1 MTRRKTL
8 LFCMGAAM
16 LATCLTGCL
25 TDPATR
31 LAYDIERGANQLLQ
45 HNGARHTVVHR
56 TPSKAGEC
64 EGPYTVQLDKA
75 GALIIWC
82 RDAAGATISSHSTSY
97 QSRFIDTP
105 QTWILEKP
113 AGTTLHIDLERRAGR
128 AVVID
133 LR

>member
-1 MTRRKTL
+1 MTLRKTL
-8 LFCMGAAM
+8 LLCMAAPM
-16 LATCLTGCL
+16 LTACL

-31 LAYDIERGANQLLQ
+31 LAYDIERGASRLPQED
-45 HNGARHTVVHR
+45 GARHTVEHR
-56 TPSKAGEC
+56 APSRSGEC

-82 RDAAGATISSHSTSY
+82 RDAAGATVSSHSTSY

-105 QTWILEKP
+105 QTRILEKP
-113 AGTTLHIDLERRAGR
+113 AGATLNIDLERRAGR

-133 LR
+133 VH

>member
-1 MTRRKTL
+1 MSLRQTL
-8 LFCMGAAM
+8 LLCMTVPM
-16 LATCLTGCL
+16 LAGCL

-31 LAYDIERGANQLLQ
+31 LAYDIERGASQLP
-45 HNGARHTVVHR
+45 HEDGARHTVEHR

-64 EGPYTVQLDKA
+64 EGPYTVQLDKV

-82 RDAAGATISSHSTSY
+82 RDAAGATVSSHSTSY

-105 QTWILEKP
+105 QTWILEKT
-113 AGTTLHIDLERRAGR
+113 AGTTLNIILERRGGR

-133 LR
+133 LH

>member
-1 MTRRKTL
+1 L
-8 LFCMGAAM
+8 LVCIAGSM
-16 LATCLTGCL
+16 LSGCL

-31 LAYDIERGANQLLQ
+31 LAYDIERGASKLA
-45 HNGARHTVVHR
+45 HEDGARHTVEHR

-82 RDAAGATISSHSTSY
+82 RDAAGAMVSSHSTSY
-97 QSRFIDTP
+97 QSRFINTP
-105 QTWILEKP
+105 QTWILEKS
-113 AGTTLHIDLERRAGR
+113 AGTTLNITLERRAGR
-128 AVVID
+128 AVVIE

>member
-1 MTRRKTL
+1 M
-8 LFCMGAAM
+8 AAP
-16 LATCLTGCL
+16 LLTGCI

-31 LAYDIERGANQLLQ
+31 LAYDIERGASQLSQ
-45 HNGARHTVVHR
+45 EDGARHTVVHR

-82 RDAAGATISSHSTSY
+82 RDAAGATVSSHSTSY
-97 QSRFIDTP
+97 QSRYIDTP

-113 AGTTLHIDLERRAGR
+113 AGTTLNIDLERRAGR
-128 AVVID
+128 AIVID
-133 LR
+133 VR